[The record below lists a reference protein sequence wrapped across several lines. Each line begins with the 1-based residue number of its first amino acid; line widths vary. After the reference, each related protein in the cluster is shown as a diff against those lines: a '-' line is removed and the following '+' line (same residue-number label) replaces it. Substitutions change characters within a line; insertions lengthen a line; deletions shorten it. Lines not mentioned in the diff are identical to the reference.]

1 MTIRTGWINFGSQ
14 QSLYRLRRAIAKFE
28 SKLSGSGASG
38 TVSITIYR
46 DYYTSP
52 SDAASLVA
60 TVASYPNNSN
70 LQFRARTATQ
80 KIQTASIS
88 MTVGYDTSVRY
99 TAVAEIDGLAI
110 EIAQRGGVARLPQTQ
125 TDNV

>member
-1 MTIRTGWINFGSQ
+1 
-14 QSLYRLRRAIAKFE
+14 
-28 SKLSGSGASG
+28 
-38 TVSITIYR
+38 
-46 DYYTSP
+46 
-52 SDAASLVA
+52 
-60 TVASYPNNSN
+60 
-70 LQFRARTATQ
+70 
-80 KIQTASIS
+80 